1 MNGVAVIIPAAGS
14 GSRFGGE
21 LPKQFRELA
30 GKPILQHVIERFVLD
45 ERVGLVIVPVAEQLL
60 AAVRQ
65 GSSERV
71 HFVSG
76 GATRLQSVTRGV
88 EAVPDEFDVI
98 AVHDAVRPFF
108 ATSTFHALLDA
119 AAESGASFPGL
130 PVTDTIHIVDDNLI
144 VSTPQRDTLFAAQT
158 PQCFRIEV
166 LRDVLE
172 HAARNKD
179 EATDEAGLAAKYGHA
194 VALVPGDPLNFK
206 ITRPED
212 LIVAE
217 RVFERWSAE

>member
-14 GSRFGGE
+14 GTRFGGE

-30 GKPILQHVIERFVLD
+30 GKPIVQHVIERFVLD
-45 ERVGLVIVPVAEQLL
+45 ERVGRVIVPVAEQLL
-60 AAVRQ
+60 AAVRES
-65 GSSERV
+65 SSERV
-71 HFVSG
+71 YFVAG
-76 GATRLQSVTRGV
+76 GATRLQSVMRGV
-88 EAVPDEFDVI
+88 EAVPEGYDLI

-108 ATSTFHALLDA
+108 ATATFHALLDA
-119 AAESGASFPGL
+119 AAESDASFPGI
-130 PVTDTIHIVDDNLI
+130 PVTDTIHLVEDDRI
-144 VSTPQRDTLFAAQT
+144 VSTPQRHMLFAAQT
-158 PQCFRIEV
+158 PQCFRIDV
-166 LRDVLE
+166 LRDVL
-172 HAARNKD
+172 ARASRNND
-179 EATDEAGLAAKYGHA
+179 DATDEAGLAAKYGYA